1 MKKIKIQTLIVASF
15 AFVTLFSLN
24 ATAQI
29 KSDMFVSQA
38 STLPKGDKAPS
49 IYFTGNVWVYPL
61 ATDTLAHWSVAKV
74 TFESGARSNWHF
86 HPDKQVLVITEG
98 TGYLKEKGKPI
109 QSLHKGDVVTIQPGV
124 EHWHGA
130 TPDKEFVQI
139 VINPNIEK
147 GVVTWLKKVTDE
159 EYRSGK

>member
-1 MKKIKIQTLIVASF
+1 MKKIKIHTLIVASF

-24 ATAQI
+24 AAAQI
-29 KSDMFVSQA
+29 KIDSSVSQV
-38 STLPKGDKAPS
+38 SSLPKGDRAPAS
-49 IYFTGNVWVYPL
+49 YFTGNVWVYPL

-74 TFESGARSNWHF
+74 TFESGARSNWHY
-86 HPDKQVLVITEG
+86 HPGKQVLVITKG
-98 TGYLKEKGKPI
+98 DGYLKEKGKPI
-109 QSLHKGDVVTIQPGV
+109 QKLHKGDVITIQPGV

-130 TPDKEFVQI
+130 APDKEFVQI

-147 GVVTWLKKVTDE
+147 GVVNWLRKVTDE